1 MYLQPKKTKFKKN
14 RKGKLTR
21 FEYKTNKLQF
31 GIIGLKAMESGSI
44 SSKQIEAAR
53 QAITRRIKRNGR
65 IWIRIFPDISVT
77 SKPIAVRMGK
87 GKGSVDHWIVK
98 VASGRIL
105 FEIDGLPTKLAKAAL
120 FTGGAKLPVKTS
132 ISL

>member
-1 MYLQPKKTKFKKN
+1 MYLQPKKTKFKNN

-31 GIIGLKAMESGSI
+31 GIIGLKAVESGSI

-53 QAITRRIKRNGR
+53 QAISRKIKRNGR

-77 SKPIAVRMGK
+77 SKSIALRMGK
-87 GKGSVDHWIVK
+87 GKGSIDHWIAK
-98 VASGRIL
+98 VACGRIL
-105 FEIDGLPTKLAKAAL
+105 FEIDGLPPKLAEAAL
-120 FTGGAKLPVKTS
+120 CTGGAKLPVKTS
-132 ISL
+132 IIT

>member
-1 MYLQPKKTKFKKN
+1 MYLQPKRTKFKKH

-53 QAITRRIKRNGR
+53 QAITRKIKRNGR
-65 IWIRIFPDISVT
+65 VWIRIFPDISVT

-87 GKGSVDHWIVK
+87 GKGSVDHWIAK

-105 FEIDGLPTKLAKAAL
+105 FEIDGLPPKLAKAAL
-120 FTGGAKLPVKTS
+120 YTGGAKLPVKTS
-132 ISL
+132 IIL